1 MKSVLLSFLLSRLA
15 WAAPLFQF
23 DFNGLNTGD
32 IQGQSDNSANSVGN
46 WAGRSGVPEVI
57 SGSLS
62 APAFTNYA
70 FTAGGTSRH
79 FLATRTDTAYRGQYH
94 QVIPQAGVMW
104 ISALVRASDNS
115 AAAVVIDGAATNN
128 YAGWTLNN
136 KGGFGLMPSS
146 ATGTTEFFW
155 SDDLTNLSSN
165 TSITVDTNYA
175 NQTVL
180 LLVRID
186 FSAHGNEVDLW
197 INPTLTTAADL
208 GTTGDLEASTNYT
221 TVDWLGA
228 GAVDNGLTGY
238 RVEFDNLLADNSP
251 FEELAFANVT
261 GLAATIPP
269 GQVTL
274 RYDFNSLTSGES
286 LNTQVDDS
294 PNDSGSWTGLSEVPQ
309 VANSDLFPPLNTNYG
324 IPSIGNPGHAVIT
337 RTDNLYRAQFHR
349 TDLAADVL
357 WFSTLI
363 QAGDSTAAAVTFEG
377 SSDATTLAGFSGFG
391 LRPDSDTGTTLLF
404 WGEDL
409 ADVSGVQSTTIDSD
423 LSGQTNLIVGRL
435 DFSSPTQQVDLWLNP
450 VLSTRSELGTSD
462 LQATTTLEQFD
473 WIGFGTIDDTSRG
486 YLARFDNLLFNNH
499 PDEDLAFAAV
509 TEPTNSPPPSNSAAA
524 DLNTNGI
531 ADYAEL
537 IYPGLTEIPATTD
550 SDKDGQTNAQES
562 FAGTDPFDPTSYLQ
576 ALSFTSDFEFSFTSV
591 PGRQYRIE
599 QSQSLLPDSW
609 TSIGNLVTAIG
620 PITTVSISIDD
631 LTSPDI
637 AFIHA
642 RVVDSID
649 SDSDGLEDEL
659 ESYLGFSTSSSSSV
673 RSSSKGGDYQHFA
686 NLMMGGNPAGGMAG
700 TDFLGTPSEEHAS
713 RFLAQ
718 ATWGPRT
725 SDITAL
731 RSFGPN
737 AYEQWIDHQLTIS
750 PTFTGPY
757 ISYLEQRLS
766 SDNALGSAGW
776 DDLPHFFTNQS
787 SFAHFRENLNTVWMR
802 NALFGEDQL
811 RQRTTWAF
819 SQILVI
825 GPRCNSFAKA
835 ASSWY
840 DTIHTHAFGNYREM
854 LYNVSIHPWM
864 GWWLSHVGNEKA
876 TQVGTA
882 ADGSPVLQMPDENF
896 AREIMQL
903 FSIGLWELNMDGTRK
918 LDVEGNPIPTY
929 TNDDITQVARVFT
942 GLTYQ
947 SGASGRDIY
956 SAVPMDV
963 VESRHDTGQAAQVAI
978 YGAAEKTFLGHSL
991 PAGQTTLEDI
1001 DDTIDILINHPNTP
1015 PFISKNLIQHLVTSN
1030 PSPAYV
1036 ERVSIIF
1043 ADDGSGTRGNLAA
1056 VIKAI
1061 LLDPEARNLSYAL
1074 NPNSG
1079 RLKGPMLRTVALAR
1093 YTQAGSDTPAL
1104 YDDTGI
1110 QFWNP
1115 RKATMFADYLEYP
1128 FEAPSVFNFYEPGYS
1143 RPGEIRDNNLLSPEF
1158 QIMNALTSTTIPN
1171 RLLDFIENGFHDDS
1185 VKTPGVTPA
1194 FTAKLAPLETLSLAS
1209 AEALVDEMNL
1219 IFAHGFVSP
1228 DSRTE
1233 LINRVN
1239 FLSNSPSNASERA
1252 KLALFLSVISP
1263 EGAVL
1268 K

>member
-1 MKSVLLSFLLSRLA
+1 MLLFLITPLA
-15 WAAPLFQF
+15 WAAPFYQF
-23 DFNGLNTGD
+23 DFNNLSIGD
-32 IQGQSDNSANSVGN
+32 IQGQTDNSPNSVGV
-46 WAGRSGVPEVI
+46 WAGQSSVPEVV

-62 APAFTNYA
+62 APASTNYA
-70 FTAGGTSRH
+70 FTAGGNSRRL
-79 FLATRTDTAYRGQYH
+79 LATRTDNAYRGNYH
-94 QVIPQAGVMW
+94 RVVPKAGVMW
-104 ISALVRASDNS
+104 ISTLVRASEDS
-115 AAAVVIDGAATNN
+115 AAAVVIDGASTNN
-128 YAGWTLNN
+128 FAGWTLNN
-136 KGGFGLMPSS
+136 KGGFGLMPNS

-155 SDDLTNLSSN
+155 SDDLTDLSSN
-165 TSITVDTNYA
+165 TSITLDTNYA
-175 NQTVL
+175 DQTVL

-186 FSAHGNEVDLW
+186 FTAHENQVDLW
-197 INPTLTTAADL
+197 INPTLTTAAEL
-208 GTTGDLEASTNYT
+208 GTTGDLEASTNYNS
-221 TVDWLGA
+221 VGWLGA
-228 GAVDNGLTGY
+228 GAVDNGLLGY

-261 GLAATIPP
+261 GLTAPTPP
-269 GQVTL
+269 GQVAL
-274 RYDFNSLTSGES
+274 RYDFNSLAVGES
-286 LNTQVDDS
+286 LNGQVDDS
-294 PNDSGSWTGLSEVPQ
+294 SNDSGSWTGLSEIPQ
-309 VANSDLFPPLNTNYG
+309 VASSDLFPPPSTNYG
-324 IPSIGNPGHAVIT
+324 IPPIGVSGHALMT
-337 RTDNLYRAQFHR
+337 RIDNFYRGQFHQ
-349 TDLAADVL
+349 TDLATDVL
-357 WFSTLI
+357 WFSALI
-363 QAGDSTAAAVTFEG
+363 QADDSTAAAVTFQG
-377 SSDATTLAGFSGFG
+377 SPDAVTLSGFAGFGI
-391 LRPDSDTGTTLLF
+391 RPDAANGTALLF
-404 WGEDL
+404 WDDDL
-409 ADVSGVQSTTIDSD
+409 SDLSGAQSTTINAD
-423 LSGQTNLIVGRL
+423 LSGQTTLIVGRL

-450 VLSTRSELGTSD
+450 TLATRLDLGATGD
-462 LQATTTLEQFD
+462 LQATTELDEFN
-473 WIGFGTIDDTSRG
+473 WIGFGTIDDSSRG

-499 PDEDLAFAAV
+499 PNEDLAFTAV
-509 TEPTNSPPPSNSAAA
+509 TEPLIPPPSSDSAAA
-524 DLNTNGI
+524 DLNNNGI

-537 IYPGLTEIPATTD
+537 IYPELADLPPTID
-550 SDKDGQTNAQES
+550 SDKDGQSNAQES
-562 FAGTDPFDPTSYLQ
+562 FAGTDPFDPSSYLR
-576 ALSFTSDFEFSFTSV
+576 ALSFNSDLDFTFTSV
-591 PGRQYRIE
+591 AGKQYQIE

-609 TSIGNLVTAIG
+609 TPLGNLVTATG
-620 PITTVSISIDD
+620 PVTTVTIPFTD
-631 LTSPDI
+631 LESPDT
-637 AFIHA
+637 AFIQA
-642 RVVDSID
+642 RVASSLD
-649 SDSDGLEDEL
+649 SDDDGLEDTL
-659 ESYLGFSTSSSSSV
+659 ESYLGFSSTSSSSV
-673 RSSSKGGDYQHFA
+673 RSSAKGGDYQHFA
-686 NLMMGGNPAGGMAG
+686 NLMTGGNPTGGLAG
-700 TDFLGTPSEEHAS
+700 TNLLGTPSEEHAS

-718 ATWGPRT
+718 ATWGPKT
-725 SDITAL
+725 SDIINL
-731 RSFGPN
+731 RSLGPN
-737 AYEQWIDHQLTIS
+737 AYEQWIDLQLTTS

-757 ISYLEQRLS
+757 ISYLEQRIS

-776 DDLPHFFTNQS
+776 NNLPHFFTNQS
-787 SFAHFRENLNTVWMR
+787 TFAHFRENLNTVWMR

-840 DTIHTHAFGNYREM
+840 DTLHTHAFGNYRDM

-918 LDVEGNPIPTY
+918 LDLEGNPIPTY
-929 TNDDITQVARVFT
+929 TNEDITQVARVFT

-947 SGASGRDIY
+947 SGATGRDIY
-956 SAVPMDV
+956 STVPMQV
-963 VESRHDTGQAAQVAI
+963 VESRHDIGELAQVAI

-991 PAGQTTLEDI
+991 PPGQTTLDDI
-1001 DDTIDILINHPNTP
+1001 NDTIDILINHPNTP

-1036 ERVSIIF
+1036 ERVSQIF

-1093 YTQAGSDTPAL
+1093 YTQAGSDTPSL

-1115 RKATMFADYLEYP
+1115 RKATMFAEFLEYP

-1143 RPGEIRDNNLLSPEF
+1143 LPGEIRESNLLSPEF

-1185 VKTPGVTPA
+1185 VKNPGVTPS
-1194 FTAKLAPLETLSLAS
+1194 FTAKLAPLETLSQTG

-1228 DSRTE
+1228 ASRTE

-1252 KLALFLSVISP
+1252 KLALFLSAISP